1 MAETAT
7 LPAKT
12 ETPKLKRRDPFD
24 MFESLQ
30 DEMNRLWGQ
39 SWPFGTWPLTR
50 RPAATA
56 EGAGL
61 WTPRVD
67 IFEKDGDLV
76 VKAELPGAKKEDIE
90 VTLDQGNL
98 VIRGQRQAETEV
110 KEENYY
116 RMEQTYGSFFRRL
129 ALPFETTTDEIKA
142 TYTGGILEIH
152 IPKPTAEAKP
162 AAKSIT
168 IA

>member
-12 ETPKLKRRDPFD
+12 ETPKMKRHGSFD

-39 SWPFGTWPLTR
+39 TWPLGTWPLTR
-50 RPAATA
+50 RTATA
-56 EGAGL
+56 TEGTAL

-67 IFEKDGDLV
+67 VYEKNGDLV

-90 VTLDQGNL
+90 VTLDEGYL

-129 ALPFETTTDEIKA
+129 TLPFETTTDQITA
-142 TYTGGILEIH
+142 TYEGGILEIR
-152 IPKPTAEAKP
+152 IPKPTPEAKP
-162 AAKSIT
+162 APKTIT
-168 IA
+168 II